1 MTLTKS
7 TGSPSSRALAAL
19 ATRGGRPSAFPWSF
33 HPDRKEG
40 MRRITVT
47 RNTAA
52 ATVGGARRR
61 MTVVTMTALVLLSS
75 LVAVSVGS
83 AAAPVREVVTID
95 DTFTWDDCGF
105 LVEEH
110 AVGKLHLISWLD
122 DTGARIRQ
130 IVTAPGLH
138 ITWRNPLTGASV
150 TTANTYVAHKQF
162 NPDGSLTVAFTGLVF
177 AVNGGGAGFVEAGR
191 KVVLFSDGG
200 IELLASSGPSA
211 DLCAALTAA
220 IG

>member
-1 MTLTKS
+1 MYRIGSTLNS
-7 TGSPSSRALAAL
+7 AAARIGLASRRTTLVAL
-19 ATRGGRPSAFPWSF
+19 AT
-33 HPDRKEG
+33 
-40 MRRITVT
+40 V
-47 RNTAA
+47 
-52 ATVGGARRR
+52 
-61 MTVVTMTALVLLSS
+61 ALLIS
-75 LVAVSVGS
+75 LVAASAVS

-95 DTFTWDDCGF
+95 DAFTWDDCGF
-105 LVEEH
+105 VVEEH

-122 DTGARIRQ
+122 DTGARTRQ
-130 IVTAPGLH
+130 VVAAPGLR

-177 AVNGGGAGFVEAGR
+177 AVNGGGAAFVEAGR
-191 KVVLFSDGG
+191 KLVLFSDNG

>member
-1 MTLTKS
+1 
-7 TGSPSSRALAAL
+7 
-19 ATRGGRPSAFPWSF
+19 
-33 HPDRKEG
+33 

-47 RNTAA
+47 HNTAA
-52 ATVGGARRR
+52 ATVGGASRR
-61 MTVVTMTALVLLSS
+61 MAVVALTALVLLSS
-75 LVAVSVGS
+75 LVAASVAS
-83 AAAPVREVVTID
+83 AGAPVREVVTID

-110 AVGKLHLISWLD
+110 AVGKLILSSWYD
-122 DTGARIRQ
+122 DTGARTRKL
-130 IVTAPGLH
+130 VTAPGLR

-150 TTANTYVAHKQF
+150 STANPYVAHMRD

-177 AVNGGGAGFVEAGR
+177 AVNGGGAAYVEAGR
-191 KVVLFSDGG
+191 RVVLFSDGG

-211 DLCAALTAA
+211 DLCAALSAA

>member
-1 MTLTKS
+1 MYRISSTLS
-7 TGSPSSRALAAL
+7 LAAARIGLATRRTTFVAL
-19 ATRGGRPSAFPWSF
+19 AT
-33 HPDRKEG
+33 
-40 MRRITVT
+40 V
-47 RNTAA
+47 
-52 ATVGGARRR
+52 
-61 MTVVTMTALVLLSS
+61 ALLLS
-75 LVAVSVGS
+75 LVAASAVS

-177 AVNGGGAGFVEAGR
+177 AVSGSGAAFVEAGR

-211 DLCAALTAA
+211 DLCAALTTA